1 MEYFPL
7 GDLQTYLIE
16 EPDPLPEPEAQQI
29 TFQILEGLK
38 FMHDNG
44 FAHRDIKPAVSL
56 SQSFKFR
63 LLIPSESP
71 GTVSTATRLV
81 DQNQRFWYYQEIPR

>member
-7 GDLQTYLIE
+7 GDLQSFLNDA
-16 EPDPLPEPEAQQI
+16 PNPLAEPEVQQI

-56 SQSFKFR
+56 TISASKLYMLI
-63 LLIPSESP
+63 LLEHPRP
-71 GTVSTATRLV
+71 VSATARLV
-81 DQNQRFWYYQEIPR
+81 DQNQRLRN